1 MKFKGQITVFLSLIL
16 LCVFG
21 LICSLLESARIAGER
36 CYLEMAAHSALDSVM
51 SQYHLPL
58 WEEYR
63 VFGVEYIGK
72 QAIEEEFQTYFQYY
86 LETPDWYAA
95 KLESSDA
102 GTLVHLTENGGKY
115 LEQQILDFM
124 KYGVW
129 TLDIGLDE
137 AETISKTVKEAE
149 QVHAVSEKMEK
160 QTKNAWKLEQILEQ
174 IRDCLEKQKNRF
186 QEAQQALEEGDG
198 TGFLKASENLKD
210 DLKRVPDLVKKYGKQ
225 ADKLM
230 EQMREVQAEYEEKR
244 QDMGNAVQ
252 QALLDELSRYESY
265 VSQSGER
272 RQEVERLPQLAWEQQ
287 ELVSQVMEEA
297 EEVMEY
303 IGNWEPEE
311 EGDSLDEEE
320 LWEPVRD
327 HFNQYQILQVSYT
340 AGGENKEAEGLLNQ
354 IRRAAES
361 GILQLVL
368 PEGSQVSEGIIETA
382 DLPSKDSGGSEGAD
396 SEGLDSGEPEGIN
409 SLADRALTA
418 EYTGQFFTDFCSQD
432 KKEFQYEME
441 YILYGSSIDGS
452 NLSSSVTGLLAVRE
466 GLNLI
471 HILTD
476 SKKRQEAEALA
487 SAIVGVSGFAP
498 LIGITA
504 FFIMGIWALGESLA
518 DVKQLLSGGKVPI
531 WKDGN
536 SWKVG
541 LEELLELGKTGS
553 VPQRQ
558 GGEGLDYTG
567 YLKLFC
573 MVMPEKT
580 MIYRMMDMMQV
591 NIARREKGFLMSR
604 CASEVEIEAKVCGKH
619 IFLSLGLLKNFMES
633 EAGDYERRILVKK
646 RY

>member
-36 CYLEMAAHSALDSVM
+36 CYLEMAAYSALDSVM

-72 QAIEEEFQTYFQYY
+72 QAIEEEFQTYFQKY

-95 KLESSDA
+95 KLESSEA
-102 GTLVHLTENGGKY
+102 GDLVHLTENGGRH

-129 TLDIGLDE
+129 TLDVGSDE
-137 AETISKTVKEAE
+137 AETISKTVKEAK
-149 QVHAVSEKMEK
+149 QVHAVSKKMET

-174 IRDCLEKQKNRF
+174 IRDCLEKQKNRY
-186 QEAQQALEEGDG
+186 QEAQQALKEGDG
-198 TGFLKASENLKD
+198 SGFLKASERLND
-210 DLKRVPDLVKKYGKQ
+210 ELKRIPDLVKKYGKQ

-244 QDMGNAVQ
+244 QDMGDDVQ
-252 QALLDELSRYESY
+252 QVLLDELSRYESY

-272 RQEVERLPQLAWEQQ
+272 RHEVERLPEFAEEQQ

-303 IGNWEPEE
+303 IDSWEPEE
-311 EGDSLDEEE
+311 EGDFLDEEE
-320 LWEPVRD
+320 LWAPVKN

-340 AGGENKEAEGLLNQ
+340 AGGKNKEAEGLLNQ

-368 PEGSQVSEGIIETA
+368 PKGSAVSEGIIETEN
-382 DLPSKDSGGSEGAD
+382 LPSKGSEISGDAD
-396 SEGLDSGEPEGIN
+396 SEGLDLGGPEGIN

-418 EYTGQFFTDFCSQD
+418 EYTGQFFTNFCSLD

-441 YILYGSSIDGS
+441 YILYGSPIDGS
-452 NLSSSVTGLLAVRE
+452 NLSSSVAGLLAVRE

-518 DVKQLLSGGKVPI
+518 DIKQLLSGGKVPI
-531 WKDGN
+531 WKDEN
-536 SWKVG
+536 SWKMS

-573 MVMPEKT
+573 MVMPEST
-580 MIYRMMDMMQV
+580 MIYRMMDMMQINV
-591 NIARREKGFLMSR
+591 ARRENGFLMSR
-604 CASEVEIEAKVCGKH
+604 CAGEVEIEAEVCGKH

-633 EAGDYERRILVKK
+633 ETGGYKRRILVRK

>member
-36 CYLEMAAHSALDSVM
+36 CYLEMAAYSALDSVM

-72 QAIEEEFQTYFQYY
+72 QAIEEEFQTYFQKY

-95 KLESSDA
+95 KLESSEA
-102 GTLVHLTENGGKY
+102 GDLVHLTENGGRH

-129 TLDIGLDE
+129 TLDVGSDE
-137 AETISKTVKEAE
+137 AETISKTVKEAK
-149 QVHAVSEKMEK
+149 QVHAVSKKMET

-174 IRDCLEKQKNRF
+174 IRDCLEKQKNRY
-186 QEAQQALEEGDG
+186 QEAQQALKEGDG
-198 TGFLKASENLKD
+198 SGFLKASERLND
-210 DLKRVPDLVKKYGKQ
+210 ELKRIPDLVKKYGKQ

-244 QDMGNAVQ
+244 QDMGDDVQ
-252 QALLDELSRYESY
+252 QVLLDELSRYESY

-272 RQEVERLPQLAWEQQ
+272 RHEVERLPEFAEEQQ

-303 IGNWEPEE
+303 IDSWEPEE
-311 EGDSLDEEE
+311 EGDFLDEEE
-320 LWEPVRD
+320 LWAPVKN

-340 AGGENKEAEGLLNQ
+340 AGGKNKEAEGLLNQ

-368 PEGSQVSEGIIETA
+368 PKGSAVSEGIIETEN
-382 DLPSKDSGGSEGAD
+382 LPSKGSEISGDAD
-396 SEGLDSGEPEGIN
+396 SEGLDLGGPEGIN

-418 EYTGQFFTDFCSQD
+418 EYTGQFFTNFCSLD

-441 YILYGSSIDGS
+441 YILYGSPIDGS
-452 NLSSSVTGLLAVRE
+452 NLSSSVAGLLAVRE

-476 SKKRQEAEALA
+476 SKKT
-487 SAIVGVSGFAP
+487 SGSRS
-498 LIGITA
+498 IGICNRRSFWVCPFNWNYSFFYYGNLGIRRVAGRYKAASFRRKSSNLERRKFVENEFRRITGIGKNRIRTA
-504 FFIMGIWALGESLA
+504 
-518 DVKQLLSGGKVPI
+518 K
-531 WKDGN
+531 
-536 SWKVG
+536 
-541 LEELLELGKTGS
+541 
-553 VPQRQ
+553 
-558 GGEGLDYTG
+558 
-567 YLKLFC
+567 
-573 MVMPEKT
+573 
-580 MIYRMMDMMQV
+580 
-591 NIARREKGFLMSR
+591 ARRRGAGLYWLFKIILYGNAGIYYDLPDDGYDADKCCQKR
-604 CASEVEIEAKVCGKH
+604 KR
-619 IFLSLGLLKNFMES
+619 IFNEPLC
-633 EAGDYERRILVKK
+633 R
-646 RY
+646 